1 MTETEAP
8 ERDVTTDRD
17 LAPLVLSSRSPR
29 VTVIRPA
36 PRWPSLDLRELWLYR
51 ELLGRLAWRDIAVRY
66 KQTSIGV
73 AWAILQPFLT
83 MVVFTIVFGK
93 FADFPSKGIPYP
105 IFSYSALLPWTY
117 FASAVAVAGTSLV
130 SNRGL
135 VTKVYFPRVILPLAG
150 VTVPIVDFVLAFVVL
165 FGLMVWFQVVPSLA
179 ILLAPFFLLM
189 ALVTALGVGL
199 FLSAL
204 NVRYRDV
211 PYAIPFLIP
220 MWMYFSGVVY
230 ALDALRGVAAVGAR
244 AQSDDSRDQRLPVGC
259 GRNSRT
265 RAREDSRERCGD
277 DDVLPR
283 RPLVLPAF
291 RAAFRGQRSDE
302 RRRSSPKASR
312 RGTGSASCRGV
323 RDTARLAR
331 GRAAA
336 RRPTRAPPALRG
348 DLGASRRLASRSG
361 RRGARHHRAERRGQV
376 DAAEDPR
383 PDHDAD
389 DRVGRDPRPGRQPAR
404 GRHRVPSR
412 AHRAREHLPQRRGP
426 RDEAP

>member
-8 ERDVTTDRD
+8 ERDVTTDRV
-17 LAPLVLSSRSPR
+17 LAQLVPSAGSPR

-83 MVVFTIVFGK
+83 MIVFTIVFGK
-93 FADFPSKGIPYP
+93 FAAFPSKGIPYP

-165 FGLMVWFQVVPSLA
+165 FGLMAWFQVVPSLA
-179 ILLAPFFLLM
+179 IVLAPFFLLM

-211 PYAIPFLIP
+211 PYAVPFLIS

-230 ALDALRGVAAVGAR
+230 ALDGLAEWQQWALALNPMTAVINGFQWGVVGTAVPGLGKTLVSLAAMATFFLVG
-244 AQSDDSRDQRLPVGC
+244 LWY
-259 GRNSRT
+259 
-265 RAREDSRERCGD
+265 
-277 DDVLPR
+277 
-283 RPLVLPAF
+283 F
-291 RAAFRGQRSDE
+291 
-302 RRRSSPKASR
+302 RRS
-312 RGTGSASCRGV
+312 
-323 RDTARLAR
+323 
-331 GRAAA
+331 
-336 RRPTRAPPALRG
+336 
-348 DLGASRRLASRSG
+348 
-361 RRGARHHRAERRGQV
+361 E
-376 DAAEDPR
+376 PR
-383 PDHDAD
+383 FAD
-389 DRVGRDPRPGRQPAR
+389 
-404 GRHRVPSR
+404 SI
-412 AHRAREHLPQRRGP
+412 
-426 RDEAP
+426 